1 MQIEH
6 SVEIAAPAAL
16 LWQVITDLD
25 RYPQWNPFVVGCRSG
40 LAVGSPI
47 EMRVRGLAPWTVTQ
61 REEVLVHE
69 PGRRL
74 CYGLRGAF
82 LGGISSTRCHL
93 VSARGPD
100 ASRYDSSFELRG
112 ALAPIVCALLG
123 RRLARGFQ
131 SMTEG
136 LTARAEALFA
146 GAGSTAP

>member
-1 MQIEH
+1 MKLEH

-16 LWQVITDLD
+16 VWQVITDLD
-25 RYPQWNPFVVGCRSG
+25 RYPEWNPFVVACRSD

-47 EMRVRGLAPWTVTQ
+47 EMRVCGLAPWAVTQ
-61 REEVLVHE
+61 REEILAHE

-100 ASRYDSSFELRG
+100 AARYGSSFALRG
-112 ALAPIVCALLG
+112 ALEPIVRGLLG
-123 RRLARGFQ
+123 GRLAHGFQ
-131 SMTEG
+131 AMT
-136 LTARAEALFA
+136 TALARRAETLAVPA
-146 GAGSTAP
+146 RSAAP